1 MEEKILSELKE
12 LSEDKYQEF
21 SKNLSPG
28 VNIMGVRLPAL
39 RKLSKKLL
47 KEYGSALLLYHL
59 KENSSFE
66 EKFIY
71 AYALASISI
80 PVEKRL
86 SLIRDFLPY
95 LDGWAIVDSFCTM
108 LKDCKAHQDEYFSF
122 IGSLFESNHSFTARF
137 AIVMCNSYFVD
148 ERYMNDIFSKLE
160 KADTSSYYVHMA
172 VSWVIASF
180 YCKYKTQTIS
190 WLLSSKIEI
199 KTFNKAISKMIE
211 SLIPTNE
218 EKAYLKTLKRK
229 A

>member
-21 SKNLSPG
+21 SKKLSPG
-28 VNIMGVRLPAL
+28 VTIMGVRLPAL

-47 KEYGSALLLYHL
+47 KEYGSDLLLYPL
-59 KENSSFE
+59 KENSFFE

-71 AYALASISI
+71 AYAIASVPV

-86 SLIRDFLPY
+86 LFIRDFLPF

-108 LKDCKAHQDEYFSF
+108 LKDCKTYQ
-122 IGSLFESNHSFTARF
+122 
-137 AIVMCNSYFVD
+137 VMCNSYFVD

>member
-21 SKNLSPG
+21 SKKLSPG

-122 IGSLFESNHSFTARF
+122 ID
-137 AIVMCNSYFVD
+137 VMCNSYFVD

>member
-21 SKNLSPG
+21 SKKLSPG

-86 SLIRDFLPY
+86 SLI
-95 LDGWAIVDSFCTM
+95 
-108 LKDCKAHQDEYFSF
+108 
-122 IGSLFESNHSFTARF
+122 
-137 AIVMCNSYFVD
+137 
-148 ERYMNDIFSKLE
+148 
-160 KADTSSYYVHMA
+160 SSA
-172 VSWVIASF
+172 P
-180 YCKYKTQTIS
+180 C
-190 WLLSSKIEI
+190 
-199 KTFNKAISKMIE
+199 
-211 SLIPTNE
+211 
-218 EKAYLKTLKRK
+218 
-229 A
+229 

>member
-21 SKNLSPG
+21 SKKLSPG

-122 IGSLFESNHSFTARF
+122 IDSLFESNHSFTAR
-137 AIVMCNSYFVD
+137 VMCNSYFVD